1 MKHNY
6 LKLIVILFGQL
17 LTIMDIFI
25 INVSIPSIQQSIHA
39 SNGEMQFIIAAYLIG
54 FASFL
59 ITGGR
64 LGDLYGR
71 KRIFIIGLIFF
82 MVSSIACGI
91 SSGAAQLIISR
102 FIQGVSAAMMAPQVL
117 SMIHTLFPEHE
128 ERTKAMGW
136 YGITIGIGTILGQF
150 LGGYFSSLIVF
161 EEPWRLI
168 FLINIP
174 ICLLAVFYSLK
185 QLDESKIAA
194 SQSFD
199 IWGVL
204 VLSAG
209 LFGATYALTDSE
221 KEGLGIQNIL
231 LVAVSACILIYF
243 IKNQKNK
250 LNQKRPYLIDFK
262 LFQYENFNLGIIAVS
277 FFFIMLDSYFYILSL
292 FFQDGLKMSPLNAGE
307 IIVSQGLGFI
317 LASAFSIKLI
327 LKYGKKALIVG
338 LVFII
343 MILFLQIL
351 FFKTPADFYL
361 LCLLL
366 FLHGIGVGSII
377 PSLANIALS
386 GMSEKLMG
394 NASGVYNTFQ
404 QIAAIIGIVAI
415 GSIFYYFVGEK
426 PLIQDYHKA
435 FSIAVLI
442 NILCLIFV
450 IAAIIKVPEYVL
462 PKKKKTDIEK
472 LACCLFLWLLC

>member
-1 MKHNY
+1 MKRNY

-71 KRIFIIGLIFF
+71 KKVFIIGLIFF
-82 MVSSIACGI
+82 MISSIVCGI
-91 SSGAAQLIISR
+91 SSGAAQLVISR
-102 FIQGVSAAMMAPQVL
+102 FVQGFSAALMAPQVL
-117 SMIHTLFPEHE
+117 SMIQTLFPDHE

-150 LGGYFSSLIVF
+150 LGGYFSSLTIW
-161 EEPWRLI
+161 EESWRLI

-174 ICLLAVFYSLK
+174 ICLLAVFYSVK
-185 QLDESKIAA
+185 RLDESKVEVR
-194 SQSFD
+194 QPFD

-209 LFGATYALTDSE
+209 LFGITYALTASE
-221 KEGLGIQNIL
+221 KEGLTGQNIL
-231 LVAVSACILIYF
+231 LIIVSICILMYF
-243 IKNQKNK
+243 IKNQKDKLDENK
-250 LNQKRPYLIDFK
+250 AYLVDFK
-262 LFQYENFNLGIIAVS
+262 LFKYKNFTLGIIAVS

-292 FFQDGLKMSPLNAGE
+292 FFQDGLRISPLNAGE
-307 IIVSQGLGFI
+307 IIVFQGLGFI
-317 LASAFSIKLI
+317 LASVFSVKLI
-327 LKYGKKALIVG
+327 LKYGKKALIAG

-343 MILFLQIL
+343 TILILQVI
-351 FFKTPADFYL
+351 FFRIQTEFYL
-361 LCLLL
+361 LYLLL
-366 FLHGIGVGSII
+366 FLHGIGVGSVI

-404 QIAAIIGIVAI
+404 QIAAIIGIVVV
-415 GSIFYYFVGEK
+415 GSLFYYFLGEK
-426 PLIQDYHKA
+426 PLVQDYYKA
-435 FSIAVLI
+435 FSIAVFI
-442 NILCLIFV
+442 NIICLILV
-450 IAAIIKVPEYVL
+450 MIAIFKVPNDVL
-462 PKKKKTDIEK
+462 PENNSKH
-472 LACCLFLWLLC
+472 